1 MKAIK
6 RKVTKVYRTD
16 SIKLN
21 KTYYTEEGYLIDHPI
36 VTTCGVFE
44 YANPDGSVRRELR
57 LPDYV
62 FSPESLAS
70 YQGKPVIVTHDA
82 GEIDKS
88 NVRQEQIGTILS
100 KGYQDGDNVRCKIV
114 IHDTNA
120 LKKYGLREL
129 SLGYALTTI
138 DEPGTYNGEDYDC
151 IQTNIEI
158 NHLALVSE
166 ARAGETARLN
176 IDSKDKTYLKGGL
189 CSMKSNAKKKK
200 PQTKKATRTNRRY
213 DGDLTPEELE
223 AAIAL
228 YKAQNGTADTTTD
241 EDDTNLDAEE
251 VVQNVRDRKDR
262 RDSEDDTNTD
272 ADEVIAEQEADIE
285 ALLGVIDELQAVG
298 DMAQDEDDVN
308 SDEDDTNSDE
318 EDTNDDEDDTNTD
331 EDDIAEDEDDVNT
344 DEDEDT
350 NTDEDE
356 KPLNADGVDR
366 LVNKKM
372 RDYLD
377 MCRVAD
383 KLNLDGIENM
393 SLLAGRKK
401 IIKAVK
407 PRLNLDC
414 KSASY
419 VKAAYDIAKQEVAA
433 KGKDAQRKAMVSKRL
448 NLDDADTQTSKSGAE
463 IARAKMVQRLGKQGG
478 RK

>member
-1 MKAIK
+1 MKVKKKTA
-6 RKVTKVYRTD
+6 TKVYRTD

-21 KTYYTEEGYLIDHPI
+21 KTYYTEEGYLIDHPV

-57 LPDYV
+57 LPDHV
-62 FSPESLAS
+62 FAPESLAS
-70 YQGKPVIVTHDA
+70 YQGKPIIVTHDA
-82 GEIDKS
+82 GEVNKS
-88 NVRQEQIGTILS
+88 NVRQEQIGTVLS
-100 KGYQDGDNVRCKIV
+100 AGYQDGDNVRCKIV
-114 IHDTNA
+114 IHDTDA

-138 DEPGTYNGEDYDC
+138 DEPGTYKGEDYDC

-166 ARAGETARLN
+166 ARAGEAARLN
-176 IDSKDKTYLKGGL
+176 IDSKDKKYLKGGL
-189 CSMKSNAKKKK
+189 CNMKSNAKKKNL
-200 PQTKKATRTNRRY
+200 QTKKATQKKSRY
-213 DGDLTPEELE
+213 DGDLTPEEL
-223 AAIAL
+223 ASAIAL
-228 YKAQNGTADTTTD
+228 YKAQNGMEDATQD
-241 EDDTNLDAEE
+241 EDDTNLDADE
-251 VVQNVRDRKDR
+251 VVQNVKDRKDR
-262 RDSEDDTNTD
+262 RDSEEDTNLD

-285 ALLGVIDELQAVG
+285 ALLGVIDELQAAG

-318 EDTNDDEDDTNTD
+318 DDINDDEDDTNTD
-331 EDDIAEDEDDVNT
+331 EDDIAEDEDDVNS
-344 DEDEDT
+344 DEDDET
-350 NTDEDE
+350 NSDEDD
-356 KPLNADGVDR
+356 KSVNADGVDR

-383 KLNLDGIENM
+383 KLNLDGVENL
-393 SLLAGRKK
+393 SLIAGRKK
-401 IIKAVK
+401 IIRAVK
-407 PRLNLDC
+407 PKLNLDG

-433 KGKDAQRKAMVSKRL
+433 KGRDAQRKAMMSKKL
-448 NLDDADTQTSKSGAE
+448 NLDDSDGSTKSGADV
-463 IARAKMVQRLGKQGG
+463 ARARMINRLGKQGG
-478 RK
+478 KK